1 MTITVLA
8 AIDLEDADSAAHVAA
23 AATRYASAEG
33 ATLHALNVIPDSGMS
48 LVGSYL
54 SKEHFSEMMGNVR
67 SAFASWAGD
76 YMPEVSSDHLHVVQ
90 GSIYDKI
97 ISTARTI
104 EADTIVIGAHRPEFR
119 DYLVGPNAAR
129 VVRHA
134 PQSVLVV
141 R

>member
-1 MTITVLA
+1 MTKTVLV
-8 AIDLEDADSAAHVAA
+8 AIDLEDPDSAAQVAA
-23 AATRYASAEG
+23 AALRYAKAEG
-33 ATLHALNVIPDSGMS
+33 AVLHALNVVPDSGMA

-54 SKEHFSEMMGNVR
+54 SKEHLSEMMGKVR
-67 SAFASWAGD
+67 AGFSDWAGAHLPGVD
-76 YMPEVSSDHLHVVQ
+76 PSNLHVVQ
-90 GSIYDKI
+90 GSIYDRI
-97 ISTARTI
+97 ITTARDLK
-104 EADTIVIGAHRPEFR
+104 ADTIVIGAHRPEFR

>member
-1 MTITVLA
+1 MVKTVLA
-8 AIDLEDADSAAHVAA
+8 AIDLEDAASAAHVAA
-23 AATRYASAEG
+23 AALRYARAEA

-54 SKEHFSEMMGNVR
+54 SKEHFTKMVDQVR
-67 SAFASWAGD
+67 DSFAQWAGSHLPGAD
-76 YMPEVSSDHLHVVQ
+76 ASNLHVLQ

-97 ISTARTI
+97 ITKARDLQ
-104 EADTIVIGAHRPEFR
+104 ADTIVIGAHRPEFR